1 MNQDNQQR
9 SNVLLQFVLE
19 MYSLLIS
26 TCLIMYV
33 PQMCENKV
41 CGLLENVFVG
51 KTLYDIAFIM
61 NLITLVSF
69 LGLYIIELDR
79 ETKLINYLEV
89 NHKKPTDNESVG
101 IIVEKLDP
109 HRKKSILK
117 IDRLYMYGGYYCLI
131 CFTTNT
137 IFSGYVLFYDSP
149 SADSKTATGFITNIL
164 FLTTKLYHIYYV
176 ATTEKNIFYSAYLRN
191 FVQYNDLEPEE
202 DNGLDL
208 TDLYIHDSAR
218 Y

>member
-9 SNVLLQFVLE
+9 SHVFLQFVLE

-33 PQMCENKV
+33 PQMCDNTV

-51 KTLYDIAFIM
+51 KSLYDIAFIM
-61 NLITLVSF
+61 NIITLTSF
-69 LGLYIIELDR
+69 LGLYLVELDR
-79 ETKLINYLEV
+79 ENKLINYLEV

-101 IIVEKLDP
+101 IIIEKLDP

-117 IDRLYMYGGYYCLI
+117 IDRVYMYGGYYCLF

-137 IFSGYVLFYDSP
+137 LFTGYVLFYNSP

-164 FLTTKLYHIYYV
+164 FLTTKLYHIYCV
-176 ATTEKNIFYSAYLRN
+176 VNTEKNIFYSAYLRN
-191 FVQYNDLEPEE
+191 FVQYNDLEPEDE
-202 DNGLDL
+202 KELDL
-208 TDLYIHDSAR
+208 TDLYIHDSAKN
-218 Y
+218 